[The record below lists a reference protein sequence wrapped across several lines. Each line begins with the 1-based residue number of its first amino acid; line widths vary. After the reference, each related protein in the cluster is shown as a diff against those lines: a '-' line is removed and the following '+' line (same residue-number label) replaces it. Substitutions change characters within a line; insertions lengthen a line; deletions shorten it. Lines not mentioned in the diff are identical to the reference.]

1 MLDFSIG
8 ENAFKRSLRY
18 FAGSILRPHE
28 TFRLLGQEQGIKV
41 GVILIA
47 IKWILCEFYVFYLYY
62 TDQVLFAPPFLN
74 IPAEDFRFYELFY
87 YIPFGFVLW
96 ILIAGL
102 AQTLARALGGKGSF
116 ENCLNIMGIVVFTP
130 FVFIDSA
137 DVLFMIVN
145 QGNWAF
151 TFNTFTRT
159 LYVLWSTVLLAVGLN
174 VIHRLSLARSTSIS
188 IICSLFS
195 VLVNVIFIR

>member
-1 MLDFSIG
+1 MLDFSVE

-18 FAGSILRPHE
+18 FVGSVLRPRE
-28 TFRLLGQEQGIKV
+28 TFRLLGQEQSIKV

-47 IKWILCEFYVFYLYY
+47 MKWILCEFYVLYLYH

-137 DVLFMIVN
+137 DVLFMIAN
-145 QGNWAF
+145 QGDWAF

-174 VIHRLSLARSTSIS
+174 VIHRLPLARSAAIS
-188 IICSLFS
+188 VICNVFS

>member
-188 IICSLFS
+188 IICNVFS

>member
-1 MLDFSIG
+1 MLEIG
-8 ENAFKRSLRY
+8 TEEGALKRSLRY
-18 FAGSILRPHE
+18 FAGSILHPHDV
-28 TFRLLGQEQGIKV
+28 FKALGKEDSIRV
-41 GVILIA
+41 GFILIA
-47 IKWILCEFYVFYLYY
+47 MKWILCEFYVYYLYH
-62 TDQVLFAPPFLN
+62 TDQVLFAPPWLN

-137 DVLFMIVN
+137 DVIFMIMN
-145 QGNWAF
+145 QGDWSF
-151 TFNTFTRT
+151 VFNTFTRM
-159 LYVLWSTVLLAVGLN
+159 LYVMWSTVLLAIGLN
-174 VIHRLSLARSTSIS
+174 VIHRLSLAKSVSIS
-188 IICSLFS
+188 VICSVFS
-195 VLVNVIFIR
+195 VFVNVIFIR